1 MSKIYQW
8 IKGDD
13 AGKVVKWTGDIVTDE
28 SLGMNFLIF
37 EDGTRANET
46 LIGDFFMEIENEE
59 DLILIPEPKGLP
71 PENNPPM
78 QRVFAQP
85 ASATSNV
92 VIEKTESPMHR
103 LLSESKKKKTTVNV
117 AILADMPPVE
127 LMKILA
133 DSYDDG
139 EKQVL
144 EYIES
149 TIDIK
154 DIKAQISK
162 QIWLSAFEQKIVT
175 APAKKTRNK
184 TIINET
190 A

>member
-13 AGKVVKWTGDIVTDE
+13 AGKVVKWDGDIDE
-28 SLGMNFLIF
+28 VDGVGNFLMF
-37 EDGTRANET
+37 TDGSRANET
-46 LIGDFFMEIENEE
+46 LLGDFFMEIADEN
-59 DLILIPEPKGLP
+59 DLILMPEPKGLP

-78 QRVFAQP
+78 QRVLAQP
-85 ASATSNV
+85 VTTRV
-92 VIEKTESPMHR
+92 TIENPVSPMHR

-175 APAKKTRNK
+175 TPAKKTRTK
-184 TIINET
+184 TNINET